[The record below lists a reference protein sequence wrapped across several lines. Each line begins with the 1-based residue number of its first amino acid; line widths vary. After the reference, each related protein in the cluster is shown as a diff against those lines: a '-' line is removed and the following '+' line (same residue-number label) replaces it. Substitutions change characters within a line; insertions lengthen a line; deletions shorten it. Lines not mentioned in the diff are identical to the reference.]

1 MVFMKNADRAPLE
14 SNPGFEV
21 NPKRD
26 RCTNVLG
33 VGQFGRE
40 IYNMTTC
47 ILVLKEKQ
55 KNNEKP
61 SQDGKELLL
70 FIISCRL

>member
-55 KNNEKP
+55 KNKITFTRRE
-61 SQDGKELLL
+61 GIA
-70 FIISCRL
+70 FIYYFM